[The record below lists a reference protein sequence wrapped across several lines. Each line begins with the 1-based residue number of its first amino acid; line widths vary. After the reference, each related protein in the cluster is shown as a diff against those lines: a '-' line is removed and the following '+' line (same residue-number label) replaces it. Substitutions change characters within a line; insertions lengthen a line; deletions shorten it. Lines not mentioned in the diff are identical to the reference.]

1 MTDTN
6 TAHNPVYGYFEEY
19 DDDVES
25 VRSEPTESDTEPS
38 IERIIAEFKATNG
51 HVWYLVKWVDCPVYQ
66 SSWEC
71 ALFFSSVPWVWDE
84 WLREKQRQQE
94 GKSEPFDIA
103 AFNKLVL
110 NIELCER
117 QKIRL
122 QHLKSQAQNLL
133 GFITVD

>member
-6 TAHNPVYGYFEEY
+6 TAQTLTYSYFEEY

-25 VRSEPTESDTEPS
+25 VRSEHSESDSEPV
-38 IERIIAEFKATNG
+38 IERIVAEFKATNG
-51 HVWYLVKWVDCPVYQ
+51 HVWYLVKWADSPLHQ

-71 ALFFSSVPWVWDE
+71 IVLFNSVPWVWDE
-84 WLREKQRQQE
+84 WLREKQRQLE

-103 AFNKLVL
+103 AYNKLVL

-117 QKIRL
+117 QKSRL
-122 QHLKSQAQNLL
+122 RHLKSQAQNILR
-133 GFITVD
+133 FITAD